1 MELDHGLSLFA
12 FIGGFRRSQIV
23 AGSSK
28 SRHPARKT
36 DNSLRMNIY
45 PPRNFIL
52 QKVVSYMINYNK
64 KFDKNGSVSYLR
76 RRLVTG
82 SKN

>member
-1 MELDHGLSLFA
+1 MVSAEA
-12 FIGGFRRSQIV
+12 QIV

-45 PPRNFIL
+45 PPE
-52 QKVVSYMINYNK
+52 
-64 KFDKNGSVSYLR
+64 KFYFTKSCFLYDKL
-76 RRLVTG
+76 
-82 SKN
+82 